1 MSRMPQVLLVED
13 DAEISRM
20 LSRFLVENGFRVLAA
35 GDGKNADQTLQ
46 DNVVDVVV
54 LDIMLPGEDGFSIC
68 RRLRAGSHLP
78 IIMLTARGDEIDRIV
93 GLEMGADDYL
103 TKPFSPR
110 ELLAR
115 IRAVMRRAANGN
127 GGDQPGPLG
136 EPRTQILTFE
146 GWRIHSGLRQLHNPS
161 GVRIGLTGAEFDLL
175 LALCQHPRRVLSRD
189 QLLDFTQ
196 GRSAAPFDRS
206 IDVLVSRIRQKIEA
220 DARDPQFIKT
230 VRLGGYVFTPEVR
243 TG

>member
-1 MSRMPQVLLVED
+1 MNRSPQALLVED
-13 DAEISRM
+13 DAEISGM
-20 LSRFLVENGFRVLAA
+20 LSRFLADNGLRVITA
-35 GDGKNADQTLQ
+35 GDAKGADHALQ
-46 DNVVDVVV
+46 GNTVDVVV
-54 LDIMLPGEDGFSIC
+54 LDVMLPGEDGFSIC
-68 RRLRAGSHLP
+68 RRLRANSSLP

-115 IRAVMRRAANGN
+115 IRAVLRRA
-127 GGDQPGPLG
+127 GGSASPDDAAG
-136 EPRTQILTFE
+136 EGRSQALVFE
-146 GWRIHSGLRQLHNPS
+146 GWRMHAGLRQLHNPA

-196 GRSAAPFDRS
+196 GRTAAPFDRS

-243 TG
+243 AG

>member
-35 GDGKNADQTLQ
+35 GDGKGADHTLQ
-46 DNVVDVVV
+46 DHVVDVVV

-68 RRLRAGSHLP
+68 RRLRANSHLP

-115 IRAVMRRAANGN
+115 IRAVLRRVGNGN
-127 GGDQPGPLG
+127 GGDQARPAG
-136 EPRTQILTFE
+136 EPRAQVLTFD
-146 GWRIHSGLRQLHNPS
+146 GWRIHSGLRQLHDPA

-175 LALCQHPRRVLSRD
+175 LTLCQHPRRVLSRD

-243 TG
+243 AG